1 VKNKNE
7 KDNFFKAYN
16 LRSQDT
22 ENNNI
27 KTTNINIL
35 LNRVKLDK
43 KKKNKKIILL
53 SIATIL
59 SIFLLGILIF

>member
-1 VKNKNE
+1 MKNKNE
-7 KDNFFKAYN
+7 ENNFFKAYN
-16 LRSQDT
+16 IGTQGT

-59 SIFLLGILIF
+59 IIFLLVISIF

>member
-1 VKNKNE
+1 MKNKNE
-7 KDNFFKAYN
+7 ENNFFKAYN
-16 LRSQDT
+16 IRTQGT

-27 KTTNINIL
+27 KKTNINIL

-43 KKKNKKIILL
+43 KKRIKKIILL

-59 SIFLLGILIF
+59 IIFLLVISIF

>member
-1 VKNKNE
+1 MKNNNE
-7 KDNFFKAYN
+7 KNDFKAYN
-16 LRSQDT
+16 IRTQGT

-59 SIFLLGILIF
+59 SIFLLGISIF